1 MSTGALTTL
10 VPLDEHIRNQSKI
23 AKLIDFNEVFE
34 LVKSTLLKKFD
45 LHRAGLSNL
54 AHYAKYFGSI
64 SYIAIEHNSLK

>member
-1 MSTGALTTL
+1 M

-34 LVKSTLLKKFD
+34 LVEFTFLRKFD

-54 AHYAKYFGSI
+54 ADCAK
-64 SYIAIEHNSLK
+64 